1 MSMTFG
7 EKKKKAAYTGYR
19 SLSEEK
25 SKAEKSRIQA
35 KKDAVTKNADGK
47 PTFAYFAAHD
57 EGFVAACQKAGIPAT
72 ARQASKWFRQRGL
85 AYKNR

>member
-7 EKKKKAAYTGYR
+7 EKKKAAYTGYR
-19 SLSEEK
+19 ALSEEK

-35 KKDAVTKNADGK
+35 KKDAATKNADGR

-57 EGFVAACQKAGIPAT
+57 QQFIDACQKVGIPAT

-85 AYKNR
+85 AYKNK